1 MPKINC
7 PTCKKEI
14 FYQNIK
20 SLPAFPFCS
29 ERCKFMDLGA
39 WLDEKYRI
47 ERPINDEELSQMGK
61 EGEKNGRNESD
72 DV

>member
-1 MPKINC
+1 
-7 PTCKKEI
+7 
-14 FYQNIK
+14 
-20 SLPAFPFCS
+20 
-29 ERCKFMDLGA
+29 MDLGA